1 MEIRPHESGEER
13 SESEVEEVAEVPL
26 ERDAEEVEEIF
37 IKELPEATPKKK
49 QLTEAQIEG
58 LRKGREKMKAR
69 RRQKIKDE
77 LAKELEEERERNA
90 MVKELKQKE
99 LPPKLA
105 TARRRLMEKEN
116 ATKKAKRTRFEKLKT
131 QVLESMTSVKD
142 FDHLAELLDEIDEE
156 DIYDDEVLKK
166 KLNTLFRKISP
177 NKTLMR

>member
-13 SESEVEEVAEVPL
+13 SESEAEEAPL

-37 IKELPEATPKKK
+37 IKELPDPTPKKK
-49 QLTEAQIEG
+49 QLTEAQLEG

-69 RRQKIKDE
+69 RRQKIKEE
-77 LAKELEEERERNA
+77 LARELEEERERNA

-105 TARRRLMEKEN
+105 NARRRLMEKEN

-142 FDHLAELLDEIDEE
+142 FDQLAELLDEIDEE
-156 DIYDDEVLKK
+156 DIYDDEVLKN

>member
-13 SESEVEEVAEVPL
+13 SESEAEEVPL

-37 IKELPEATPKKK
+37 IKELPEADSTPKKK

-116 ATKKAKRTRFEKLKT
+116 ATKKAKK
-131 QVLESMTSVKD
+131 
-142 FDHLAELLDEIDEE
+142 
-156 DIYDDEVLKK
+156 
-166 KLNTLFRKISP
+166 N
-177 NKTLMR
+177 

>member
-13 SESEVEEVAEVPL
+13 SDTEGEEAPL
-26 ERDAEEVEEIF
+26 VERDAEQVEEIF
-37 IKELPEATPKKK
+37 IKELPDTTPKKK
-49 QLTEAQIEG
+49 QLSEAQIEG

-77 LAKELEEERERNA
+77 LERELEEEREKNA
-90 MVKELKQKE
+90 MVKEIKQKD

-116 ATKKAKRTRFEKLKT
+116 ATKKAKRSRFEKLKT

-142 FDHLAELLDEIDEE
+142 FDHLADLLDEIDEE
-156 DIYDDEVLKK
+156 DIYDDEVLKT

-177 NKTLMR
+177 NKSLLGQ